1 MDILRAK
8 WSARKMEAII
18 STLVN
23 LAVHLLEGMFFLG
36 ALGSVVVLVLT
47 TIDDVK
53 VLFSSDHEKHEMV

>member
-1 MDILRAK
+1 
-8 WSARKMEAII
+8 MEAII